1 VRLVLDTNVIVSGLI
16 TAQGPCARILD
27 LTFEGAIEACVDD
40 RLLAEYESVL
50 RRPELRIAVAD
61 ATLVLAFI
69 RDNARRVVPSLLDV
83 ELPDRDDI
91 PFIEVATAAEALL
104 ITGNVRHFP
113 PRVRG
118 TVTVVTPRELLDFF
132 RKRR

>member
-1 VRLVLDTNVIVSGLI
+1 MRLVLDTNVIVSGLI

-27 LTFEGAIEACVDD
+27 LAFEGAFEACVDD
-40 RLLAEYESVL
+40 RLLAEYETVL

-69 RDNARRVVPSLLDV
+69 RDSAYRVVPSLLDA

-91 PFIEVATAAEALL
+91 PFIEVAAAADALL
-104 ITGNVRHFP
+104 VTGNIRHFP

-118 TVTVVTPRELLDFF
+118 AVTVVTPRELLDLL
-132 RKRR
+132 RKYR